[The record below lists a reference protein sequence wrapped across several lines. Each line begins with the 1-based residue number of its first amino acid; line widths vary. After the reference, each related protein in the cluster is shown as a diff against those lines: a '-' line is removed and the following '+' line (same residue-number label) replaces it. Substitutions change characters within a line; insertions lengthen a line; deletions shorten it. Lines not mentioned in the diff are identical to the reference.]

1 MKNIIFIAFLFF
13 STMILGQET
22 VQLKGFVKNS
32 KTKEGIPD
40 VKVTIDY
47 PANLGTAITDQNGRF
62 IIENAKLSIQ
72 RIEISCSHENFQANE
87 FKSNINSIAS
97 IGPFYLDPILD
108 EIGINF
114 KVCNED
120 NKTVKGV
127 KFTSNI
133 TGSKIHE
140 IGNNGRY
147 FFKLDKKY
155 LNKPIKCNFYV
166 EGNAYLDEPINI
178 ILKDYHFVKVIL
190 KKNYTDEFSKYPIPI
205 GYEKDIPSVLTSKVS
220 NLIDLMD
227 DFVKAEN
234 MINNTDLAT
243 SKSIIEKSSLFSF
256 VYDESKIIHL
266 QNVVKD
272 STITFNIL
280 YKSFTSAYKTNN
292 INDFTKEKELLL
304 QTTSNLLKLYSILL
318 ETYDRLLENIIAKND
333 SDYIFTIRNNRD
345 SIFSN
350 LKQYKSYYAKIKQIY
365 IK

>member
-1 MKNIIFIAFLFF
+1 MKNIIFIVFLFF
-13 STMILGQET
+13 STMIFGQEII
-22 VQLKGFVKNS
+22 QLKGFVKNS

-40 VKVTIDY
+40 VKVIIDY

-62 IIENAKLSIQ
+62 IIENAKLSIE
-72 RIEISCSHENFQANE
+72 RIEISCSHENFQSGE

-114 KVCNED
+114 KVCDEND
-120 NKTVKGV
+120 NLVKGV

-140 IGNNGRY
+140 IGDNGRY

-155 LNKPIKCNFYV
+155 LNKSIKCNFYE
-166 EGNAYLDEPINI
+166 EGNAYLDEPINV
-178 ILKDYHFVKVIL
+178 ILLDYHFVKVIL
-190 KKNYTDEFSKYPIPI
+190 KKNYTDEFSKYPIHF
-205 GYEKDIPSVLTSKVS
+205 GYEKDIPSVLISKVS

-234 MINNTDLAT
+234 MTNNTDFTA

-256 VYDESKIIHL
+256 VYYESKVIHL
-266 QNVVKD
+266 QKVVKD
-272 STITFNIL
+272 STSTFNML
-280 YKSFTSAYKTNN
+280 NEKFTSAYKTKNV
-292 INDFTKEKELLL
+292 NDFSKAKELLI
-304 QTTSNLLKLYSILL
+304 QTTSNLIKLDSTLL
-318 ETYDRLLENIIAKND
+318 ESYDKLLNNVIAKND
-333 SDYIFTIRNNRD
+333 SNYIFTIKNNRE

-350 LKQYKSYYAKIKQIY
+350 LEQYKSYYAKIKQTY
-365 IK
+365 IE